1 MLKGRFESIKNASA
15 GMFWAFRTQ
24 PNFKIHLAL
33 SLISILGGVFFKISY
48 LEFLV
53 IIIFI
58 SIGLVIEMLNT
69 AIEKTNDAIDKSWR
83 RDIKLAKDLSAGAM
97 LIFSI
102 MAFITACIIFLPRI
116 LSFFIF
122 DLQL

>member
-1 MLKGRFESIKNASA
+1 
-15 GMFWAFRTQ
+15 MFWAFRTQ
-24 PNFKIHLAL
+24 PNFKIHLVL
-33 SLISILGGVFFKISY
+33 SLASILGGFFFKITY

-53 IIIFI
+53 IIVFI

-69 AIEKTNDAIDKSWR
+69 AIEKTNDAIDKAWR
-83 RDIKLAKDLSAGAM
+83 EDIKLAKDLSAGAM

-116 LSFFIF
+116 YKFFLSLI
-122 DLQL
+122 